1 MKRKILFI
9 LLFAVCIYANAQIVV
24 KIIDGDTYK
33 VLLNGKIQTIRIMNV
48 DAPELTQNFGVAAK
62 DSIIKLLLD
71 ATISIQTYKTDLYG
85 RLLVSATF
93 NGMSLD
99 SLLIAK
105 GWVWFYSVYSQR
117 MDLKN
122 IENAAKHNCLGLW
135 NCTQPVPP

>member
-1 MKRKILFI
+1 
-9 LLFAVCIYANAQIVV
+9 
-24 KIIDGDTYK
+24 
-33 VLLNGKIQTIRIMNV
+33 
-48 DAPELTQNFGVAAK
+48 
-62 DSIIKLLLD
+62 
-71 ATISIQTYKTDLYG
+71 YKTDLYG